1 MSEIDL
7 ISSLL
12 DKVAKKQRVD
22 TVPQRLDEMLQILDS
37 WEDSGTDDDSRAAAL
52 ASLGSKLEAVGV
64 AQGESSTARELESSV
79 RKLGKA
85 VCKAMPQPTLP
96 DVPLDDGA
104 LVQVLY
110 VHMLCAGRFDVAL
123 ALEREAADA
132 IAAPTLQLRAPLEAL
147 HAALSALRAR
157 DLSPALAWAADHRER
172 LEALGSRLPFLLAR
186 LAFVSHLEKG
196 ETLAALALAR
206 ERLLPLALGEGCRS
220 PRGKIELSATVLRGA
235 AAGECAHGIAAVRSL
250 MGSLA
255 FAPALRGSRYEWLL
269 EPSLAEEA
277 CEALTCEAL
286 AALGL
291 LDEPPETPE
300 SEISGG
306 RRPFLL
312 SRPAARVCPQLLRGG
327 GGGGAASAGQAL
339 LPPRP
344 QVCRRVAV
352 GQIDR
357 Y

>member
-1 MSEIDL
+1 
-7 ISSLL
+7 
-12 DKVAKKQRVD
+12 
-22 TVPQRLDEMLQILDS
+22 
-37 WEDSGTDDDSRAAAL
+37 
-52 ASLGSKLEAVGV
+52 
-64 AQGESSTARELESSV
+64 
-79 RKLGKA
+79 
-85 VCKAMPQPTLP
+85 
-96 DVPLDDGA
+96 
-104 LVQVLY
+104 
-110 VHMLCAGRFDVAL
+110 
-123 ALEREAADA
+123 
-132 IAAPTLQLRAPLEAL
+132 
-147 HAALSALRAR
+147 
-157 DLSPALAWAADHRER
+157 
-172 LEALGSRLPFLLAR
+172 
-186 LAFVSHLEKG
+186 VSHLEKG

-220 PRGKIELSATVLRGA
+220 PRGKIELSATVLCGA

-255 FAPALRGSRYEWLL
+255 FAPALRGSPYEWLL

-300 SEISGG
+300 NELSGG

-312 SRPAARVCPQLLRGG
+312 SRPAARVCPQLVRGG
-327 GGGGAASAGQAL
+327 GGGGAASARQAL

-344 QVCRRVAV
+344 KVCRRVAV